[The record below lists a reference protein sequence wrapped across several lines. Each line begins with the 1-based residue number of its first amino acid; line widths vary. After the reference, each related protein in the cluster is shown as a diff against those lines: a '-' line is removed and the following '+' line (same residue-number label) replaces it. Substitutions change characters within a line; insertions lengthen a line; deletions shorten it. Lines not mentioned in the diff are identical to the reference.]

1 MGATAPS
8 PPSARPCP
16 TDTPP
21 PVTTLLTP
29 SVPSTSPRGPLRL
42 RLKQRLTLTTDT
54 DTPVLDMLAVDTPDL
69 DTQDVDT
76 PASDML
82 AVDTLDSDT
91 PGLDTMAS
99 VRPRPSLRLRLKP
112 KRTLTT
118 DTD

>member
-69 DTQDVDT
+69 DTL
-76 PASDML
+76 DM
-82 AVDTLDSDT
+82 DPLDLDT

-112 KRTLTT
+112 
-118 DTD
+118 